1 MKKEKFMAAKTRA
14 KRLAVMTS
22 PKNCIRDY
30 KKWDEKSLQ
39 KRYDFLYGIITP
51 ILHIEG
57 QEEEFE
63 EEIEEEI
70 DLE

>member
-1 MKKEKFMAAKTRA
+1 MISCYDITKE
-14 KRLAVMTS
+14 LY
-22 PKNCIRDY
+22 RDY

-51 ILHIEG
+51 ILHIEE
-57 QEEEFE
+57 QEEEYEYEDEF
-63 EEIEEEI
+63 